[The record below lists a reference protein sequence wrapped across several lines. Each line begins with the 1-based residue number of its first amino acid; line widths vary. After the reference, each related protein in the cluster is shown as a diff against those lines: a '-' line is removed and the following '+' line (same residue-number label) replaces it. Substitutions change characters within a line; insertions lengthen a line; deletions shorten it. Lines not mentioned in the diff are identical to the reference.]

1 MEREA
6 KEKPAGLRTMSLV
19 CLGSCVFTL
28 ASYAFTTDYR
38 RLGAGCA
45 QIVTGIGFLGGG
57 MLLRGPA
64 GITGATTAAT
74 IWVVAAMGIVIG
86 TGHCI
91 GGIALTLLI
100 VGVLRTVGAW
110 EQTRFGGGH
119 ELKFSVVFDP
129 ARGKTLVRVRH
140 TFEEFGLYRDRIT
153 NQTRVMDGFD
163 GRVLSGQRAQ
173 TSHAIVEPGG
183 HARDLRDRG
192 LAFPRVNVQ
201 KPPERR
207 SRRQKVMSQKLRR
220 WINGLGWCA
229 LLLTTA
235 GLLLSLSDWIA
246 IPRTRPARL
255 ATISH

>member
-1 MEREA
+1 MHWLYESWYLLVPSPWIQIILAPVAAICGALVGMEREA

-28 ASYAFTTDYR
+28 ASYAFTTTTGDSGR
-38 RLGAGCA
+38 VAA

-129 ARGKTLVRVRH
+129 ARGKSLVKVRH
-140 TFEEFGLYRDRIT
+140 TFEEFGLHRDRIT
-153 NQTRVMDGFD
+153 ESDAGD
-163 GRVLSGQRAQ
+163 GRVRWAVHCYVS
-173 TSHAIVEPGG
+173 
-183 HARDLRDRG
+183 
-192 LAFPRVNVQ
+192 
-201 KPPERR
+201 ERKR
-207 SRRQKVMSQKLRR
+207 HTLM
-220 WINGLGWCA
+220 
-229 LLLTTA
+229 
-235 GLLLSLSDWIA
+235 LSLADMPEIYA
-246 IPRTRPARL
+246 IEV
-255 ATISH
+255 

>member
-1 MEREA
+1 MHWLYESWYLLVPSPWIQIILAPVAAICGALVGMEREA

-28 ASYAFTTDYR
+28 ASYAFTTTTGDSGR
-38 RLGAGCA
+38 VAA

-129 ARGKTLVRVRH
+129 ARGKSLVRVRH

-153 NQTRVMDGFD
+153 ESDAGD
-163 GRVLSGQRAQ
+163 GRVRWTVSCQV
-173 TSHAIVEPGG
+173 S
-183 HARDLRDRG
+183 
-192 LAFPRVNVQ
+192 
-201 KPPERR
+201 ERKR
-207 SRRQKVMSQKLRR
+207 H
-220 WINGLGWCA
+220 
-229 LLLTTA
+229 T
-235 GLLLSLSDWIA
+235 LLLSLADMPEIYA
-246 IPRTRPARL
+246 IEV
-255 ATISH
+255 